1 MTIRILNDSIQN
13 VPQSAP
19 ALLPILR
26 SDAQARVL
34 STVLLH
40 PEKTWTVTAL
50 AAAAGVSQPTA
61 TREVRRLA
69 STGVVTVAGDRNLRS
84 VSVDTSALLY
94 PELHGLVL
102 KAFGPAAVLAE
113 ELADVRGIESAWI
126 FGSWAR
132 RYLGDPGPPPADI
145 DLLVLGHPD
154 MDELADAATRAG
166 SRLGRPVGPTV
177 LTPEEWERPGDGFV
191 RAVRDGPRVP
201 VVGGE
206 ER

>member
-1 MTIRILNDSIQN
+1 MNDSIQD
-13 VPQSAP
+13 VVQPAP

-34 STVLLH
+34 TTLLLQ

-50 AAAAGVSQPTA
+50 ALAAGVSQPTA

-69 STGVVTVAGDRNLRS
+69 STGVLTVAGDRNLRS

-102 KAFGPAAVLAE
+102 KAFGPVAVLAE
-113 ELADVRGIESAWI
+113 ELADIDGIQAAWV

-132 RYLGDPGPPPADI
+132 RYLGDPGPSPADI

-154 MDELADAATRAG
+154 MDELGDAVTRAG

-177 LTPEEWERPGDGFV
+177 LTPEEWDNPADGFI

-201 VVGGE
+201 VLGGD